1 MNYVEAVESSLL
13 GHAPGVFVAGASWR
27 GIGIPACVA
36 QAEKT
41 AQTTADFLSHLQ
53 E

>member
-1 MNYVEAVESSLL
+1 MKYVEAVESSLL
-13 GHAPGVFVAGASWR
+13 RNAPGVFVAGASWR

-41 AQTTADFLSHLQ
+41 AQSTAEFLSHL
-53 E
+53 